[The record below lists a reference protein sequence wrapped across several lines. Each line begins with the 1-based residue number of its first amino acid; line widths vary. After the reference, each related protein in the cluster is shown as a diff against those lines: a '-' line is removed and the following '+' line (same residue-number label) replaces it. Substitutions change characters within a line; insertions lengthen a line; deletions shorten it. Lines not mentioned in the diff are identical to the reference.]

1 MTIKLNDF
9 QHQYSADRSTLKFEQ
24 SVNCHQN
31 YGYVLVTE
39 QGQVLS
45 TLQMTYYRHTD
56 TDGYDEYYS
65 FCLTTNFQKELME
78 ESDRQFVNLTG
89 NTSEQPYFTNQRD
102 FSKDATD
109 SITNYSPIGFLALTN
124 LNNRYILIDHT
135 LSKQGQQSVK
145 NCDDTN
151 HLPSFN
157 RALLAVK
164 PLIFEIDGIFM
175 SDPQIDFMRQ
185 TLTLKRYYG
194 VKQTILT
201 HQPTVTYYLKY
212 RTMGM
217 FTLHD
222 ADVLSTLVNHDIF
235 TQGRLKFI
243 HRHVNEKL
251 NQFLES
257 KLVFQPNIIHGGQQ
271 ITTLHQ
277 QQALN
282 VDQLLA
288 LQNCE
293 VI

>member
-1 MTIKLNDF
+1 
-9 QHQYSADRSTLKFEQ
+9 
-24 SVNCHQN
+24 
-31 YGYVLVTE
+31 
-39 QGQVLS
+39 
-45 TLQMTYYRHTD
+45 
-56 TDGYDEYYS
+56 
-65 FCLTTNFQKELME
+65 
-78 ESDRQFVNLTG
+78 
-89 NTSEQPYFTNQRD
+89 
-102 FSKDATD
+102 
-109 SITNYSPIGFLALTN
+109 
-124 LNNRYILIDHT
+124 
-135 LSKQGQQSVK
+135 
-145 NCDDTN
+145 
-151 HLPSFN
+151 
-157 RALLAVK
+157 
-164 PLIFEIDGIFM
+164 M

-201 HQPTVTYYLKY
+201 HQPTATYYLKY
-212 RTMGM
+212 RTMDM

-257 KLVFQPNIIHGGQQ
+257 KLVFQPNIIHDRQQ

>member
-9 QHQYSADRSTLKFEQ
+9 QHQYSADRSTLRFEQ

-31 YGYVLVTE
+31 YGYVLVTD

-78 ESDRQFVNLTG
+78 ESDRQFVNLAG
-89 NTSEQPYFTNQRD
+89 NTLEQPYFTNRHD
-102 FSKDATD
+102 FDKDTTD

-124 LNNRYILIDHT
+124 LNDRYILIDHA

-145 NCDDTN
+145 NCDGTN
-151 HLPSFN
+151 HLSSFN

-164 PLIFEIDGIFM
+164 PLIFEIDGLFM
-175 SDPQIDFMRQ
+175 SDPQIDFMSQ

-194 VKQTILT
+194 VKQMMLT
-201 HQPTVTYYLKY
+201 HQPTATHYLKY
-212 RTMGM
+212 RTMDM
-217 FTLHD
+217 FTLRD
-222 ADVLSTLVNHDIF
+222 ADMLSTLVNHDIF
-235 TQGRLKFI
+235 TQGRLRFI
-243 HRHVNEKL
+243 HWHVNEKL
-251 NQFLES
+251 NQFLQS
-257 KLVFQPNIIHGGQQ
+257 KLVFQPNVIHDRQK
-271 ITTLHQ
+271 IAVPNHQ
-277 QQALN
+277 RALN

-288 LQNCE
+288 LQDCE
-293 VI
+293 VV